1 MHSPRPGGRPLLT
14 TRVVLWNVLSGR
26 AWVLTAGIAS
36 SEVCSSSTLVIAR
49 IALTRHTLARVTSIH
64 TRPTHPLAPS
74 HHVLLLLLC
83 LLLLPLG
90 LGHVAGVSCLLLARV
105 ASPGCHH
112 AGVTRLSPPARRIT
126 RGATRRAIA
135 RGILAW
141 LGLSVVS
148 GIALL
153 ARKLVM
159 LGMVVCTRGLLLLL
173 LMLLLLLLLLV
184 FTTAPEQLQILT
196 SRGLAAVICH
206 LICCGAKVSQVSK
219 TVKTSQVI
227 PEYFGE
233 VFHYVVLDSLP
244 SCVAI

>member
-1 MHSPRPGGRPLLT
+1 MHSPWPGGRPLLT
-14 TRVVLWNVLSGR
+14 TGVVLWNVLSGR

-36 SEVCSSSTLVIAR
+36 SEVCSSSSLVIAR

-90 LGHVAGVSCLLLARV
+90 LGHVAGVSCLLLTRV
-105 ASPGCHH
+105 ASPGSHH
-112 AGVTRLSPPARRIT
+112 AGVARLSPPARRIA

-148 GIALL
+148 GIVLL

-173 LMLLLLLLLLV
+173 MLLLLLLLLLV

>member
-1 MHSPRPGGRPLLT
+1 MT
-14 TRVVLWNVLSGR
+14 TGVVLWNVLSGR
-26 AWVLTAGIAS
+26 VWVLTAGIAS
-36 SEVCSSSTLVIAR
+36 SEVCSSCSLVIAR

-64 TRPTHPLAPS
+64 TRPSHPLAPS
-74 HHVLLLLLC
+74 HHVLLLLLR

-90 LGHVAGVSCLLLARV
+90 LRHVAGVACLLLTRV
-105 ASPGCHH
+105 TSPGCHH
-112 AGVTRLSPPARRIT
+112 AGVTRLSPPTWRIT
-126 RGATRRAIA
+126 RGATRRTIA
-135 RGILAW
+135 RRILAW

-148 GIALL
+148 GVVLL
-153 ARKLVM
+153 ARKLMM

-173 LMLLLLLLLLV
+173 FMLLLLLLLLV
-184 FTTAPEQLQILT
+184 FTTAPKQLQILT